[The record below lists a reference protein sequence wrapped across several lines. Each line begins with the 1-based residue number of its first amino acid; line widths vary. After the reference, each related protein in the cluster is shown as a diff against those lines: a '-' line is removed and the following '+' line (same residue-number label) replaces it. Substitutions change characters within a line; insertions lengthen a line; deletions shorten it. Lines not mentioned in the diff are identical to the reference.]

1 MASCLLQYHRHRFWL
16 LSLVVILL
24 FISITL
30 IRRRSPALFLTESDV
45 IHFTPEQKSFPARIP
60 RLIHQTWKNTN
71 IPLRWNSSVQSVR
84 ELNAGKF
91 EYRLWTDDDVHRFVR
106 DKEPELY
113 AATFS
118 KYSYDIQRVD
128 AFRYVLLYHLGG
140 IYIDMD
146 AGCSQSLDTVL
157 DILEALDPHAK
168 HLAAL
173 PATHPM
179 GLSNDFM
186 ISTAGHP
193 YFGQLISRLSLYD
206 HYYLVYYLTVMLSTG
221 PLFVTINE
229 RLFAS
234 SSRTAT
240 VRIIE
245 EKVYAEVFLWFAGG
259 NSWHGRDAQIIS
271 YMYESYFFL
280 PVLLLLLSV
289 SIYLYI
295 RRHRHA
301 CTFVYSQTL

>member
-1 MASCLLQYHRHRFWL
+1 MYC
-16 LSLVVILL
+16 
-24 FISITL
+24 
-30 IRRRSPALFLTESDV
+30 
-45 IHFTPEQKSFPARIP
+45 
-60 RLIHQTWKNTN
+60 
-71 IPLRWNSSVQSVR
+71 
-84 ELNAGKF
+84 
-91 EYRLWTDDDVHRFVR
+91 LWTDEDVYRFVR

-113 AATFS
+113 ATTFS

-157 DILEALDPHAK
+157 DILEARDHHAK

-173 PATHPM
+173 PATYPM

-193 YFGQLISRLSLYD
+193 YFGQLISRLSPFD
-206 HYYLVYYLTVMLSTG
+206 HYYLTVMLSAG

-229 RLFAS
+229 RLFDS
-234 SSRTAT
+234 SSRVAT

-271 YMYESYFFL
+271 DVYESSFSL
-280 PVLLLLLSV
+280 PVLLLLLLLSV
-289 SIYLYI
+289 AIYLYI